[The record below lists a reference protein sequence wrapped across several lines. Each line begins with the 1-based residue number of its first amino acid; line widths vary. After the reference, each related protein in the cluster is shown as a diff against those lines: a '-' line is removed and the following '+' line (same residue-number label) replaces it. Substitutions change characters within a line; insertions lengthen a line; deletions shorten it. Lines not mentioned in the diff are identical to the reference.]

1 MVCGSCISFGG
12 LLHESRETL
21 HYTFSEDPGPDP
33 AASWVSRPLPP
44 SKGPSLGALSSTS
57 FCYMTA
63 TVTLSSHGHDYSPC
77 GPGLG
82 LGSRRNLED
91 FGQLLQRKR
100 CWLSQLRLGSLT
112 RNRPLLPPTGRAE
125 EVSLFARLCPLNFGW
140 PAEVGS
146 R

>member
-1 MVCGSCISFGG
+1 MKAARLS
-12 LLHESRETL
+12 TPP
-21 HYTFSEDPGPDP
+21 FSEDPGPDP

-44 SKGPSLGALSSTS
+44 SKHPSLGALSSTS

-63 TVTLSSHGHDYSPC
+63 TVTLSSRDYSPC

-112 RNRPLLPPTGRAE
+112 EETAPLPAAQKSFFLRSPLSAE
-125 EVSLFARLCPLNFGW
+125 LWLAG
-140 PAEVGS
+140 
-146 R
+146 